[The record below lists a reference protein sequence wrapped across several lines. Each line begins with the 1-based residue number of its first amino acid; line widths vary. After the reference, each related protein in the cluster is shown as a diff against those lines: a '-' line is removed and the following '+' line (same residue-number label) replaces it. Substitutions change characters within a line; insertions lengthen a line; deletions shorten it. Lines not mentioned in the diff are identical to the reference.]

1 MVINEKDEF
10 EDLFTESEGFSA
22 EKANIWR
29 DIWYFLLIKGEVRRW
44 SVVLDLKSAVLN
56 PLPTSLYNEIAVIE
70 PLKCPFTIKL

>member
-22 EKANIWR
+22 GKAKIWI

-44 SVVLDLKSAVLN
+44 SVVLDLKSSVLEDF
-56 PLPTSLYNEIAVIE
+56 LLRYTM
-70 PLKCPFTIKL
+70 K